1 MEELINKYLLGTAS
15 EKQMLELEQWVNES
29 DENRRIFSKAVNIA
43 AVSSR
48 RNPEMGNNIEDLHKI
63 IVDLRKKE
71 LKRRFRRMFATI
83 TVAASIVLFI
93 SLYANYRIAKYK
105 TDVDYILAQSN
116 VTLEYSTPYGTKSK
130 VLLPD
135 SSIVWLNSGSNI
147 SFPSKF
153 SGNSREVYFSG
164 EGFFEIAKDSTHPM
178 NVITPQGL
186 NVIVLGTQFNLS
198 AYTDNK
204 DISIML
210 VSGKVEIETK
220 QGNKKFSIMPKER
233 CIVDNNSAKYVIN
246 IPQDT
251 LPILGWKAGWLVFDD
266 VPLEQVFKNMRRV
279 YGVEFIFKDK
289 TIFNQ
294 KLSAKFKDESLTQVL
309 DLMHRVSL
317 INYFIKDSSV
327 YISKF
332 E

>member
-15 EKQMLELEQWVNES
+15 EKEMLELEQWVS
-29 DENRRIFSKAVNIA
+29 QSQENRKIFSRAVNIA

-48 RNPEMGNNIEDLHKI
+48 RNPQEADDIEQLHKI
-63 IVDLRKKE
+63 IIALRRKE
-71 LKRRFRRMFATI
+71 LKRRFRRMFTTI
-83 TVAASIVLFI
+83 TAAASIVLFI
-93 SLYANYRIAKYK
+93 SLYANYRVEKYK

-130 VLLPD
+130 ILLPD
-135 SSIVWLNSGSNI
+135 SSMVWLNSGSNI
-147 SFPSKF
+147 RFPSKF
-153 SGNSREVYFSG
+153 SGNSRDVYFSG
-164 EGFFEIAKDSTHPM
+164 EGFFEIAKDSTRPM

-186 NVIVLGTQFNLS
+186 NVRVLGTKFNLS
-198 AYTDNK
+198 AYTDNT

-210 VSGKVEIETK
+210 LSGKVEIETK
-220 QGNKKFSIMPKER
+220 QGNKKFAIVPKER
-233 CIVDNNSAKYVIN
+233 CIVNNTSATYVIN
-246 IPQDT
+246 VPQDT
-251 LPILGWKAGWLVFDD
+251 LPILGWRAGWLVFDD
-266 VPLEQVFKNMRRV
+266 VPLEQVFKNIRRV

-317 INYFIKDSSV
+317 INYQIKDSTV